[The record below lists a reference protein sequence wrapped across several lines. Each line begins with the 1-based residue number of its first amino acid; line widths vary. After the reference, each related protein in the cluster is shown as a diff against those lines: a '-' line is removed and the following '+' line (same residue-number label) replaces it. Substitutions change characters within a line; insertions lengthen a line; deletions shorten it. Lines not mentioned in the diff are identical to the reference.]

1 MVSINIEMLERI
13 TSEIL
18 GFQGYHCL
26 GSMLWTELS
35 HRQPRL
41 V

>member
-18 GFQGYHCL
+18 GFKGYHCL
-26 GSMLWTELS
+26 GSICCGLS
-35 HRQPRL
+35 TLTGNQA
-41 V
+41 